1 MSYDSNINTELI
13 IPINRIE
20 FTVFSNNEIKKYSIA
35 NKEPFGINI
44 PDTYDNNEPVKNGI
58 VDSRLGTT
66 DLHRICDT
74 CGESSSDCPGHQAH
88 TELAMPVYHY
98 GFLDHAKNALSC
110 ICLKCSKILL
120 VNDIKE
126 VENILQN
133 KFNKTRHNEIRK
145 IISNTNFCPNC
156 NAPVPKIKRETKES
170 GSIKLIAE
178 YAISNNS
185 GEEGTEGVT
194 GDIGTDGDFVK
205 KKQKEII
212 YASMAYDI
220 LRNISDSDCRI
231 IGFDPTKMRPENFI
245 IKNFV
250 IPPIAIRPSVKADY
264 LSSGSAEDDLT
275 KKIADIIK
283 QNLRIRKEIDKQS
296 AGEQNKFISDHLQLL
311 QYHTAVYFNNE
322 SMSLPKSEQKSGGK
336 PIKSISERL
345 QGKQGRLRNNLEGKR
360 TNFCARSVISSDP
373 NIGLDE
379 LGIPIKIAMSLT
391 FPETVTPFNIQKLTK
406 FVRNGRD
413 IYPGANYVFPAKS
426 LSNGKRFPIDLR
438 YRKKDIKLHYGD
450 IVERHLLNGDPV
462 LFNRQP
468 SLHRPSMM
476 CHFIKIIQND
486 KLSTFRLNVNVTK
499 PYNAD

>member
-1 MSYDSNINTELI
+1 MSYDSNINTQLI
-13 IPINRIE
+13 IPIDRIE
-20 FTVFSNNEIKKYSIA
+20 FTVFSNAEIKKYSVA
-35 NKEPFGINI
+35 NKDPFGINI
-44 PDTYDNNEPVKNGI
+44 PDSYDNNEPVKNGI
-58 VDSRLGTT
+58 VDGRLGTT
-66 DLHRICDT
+66 DLHRPCDT
-74 CGESSSDCPGHQAH
+74 CAESSSDCPGHQAH

-110 ICLKCSKILL
+110 VCLKCSKVLL
-120 VNDIKE
+120 INDIKE

-133 KFNKTRHNEIRK
+133 KFNKTRHTEIRK
-145 IISNTNFCPNC
+145 IIANTTFCPNC
-156 NAPVPKIKRETKES
+156 NAPVPKIKRETKET

-178 YAISNNS
+178 YAIGTGP
-185 GEEGTEGVT
+185 GEDGTEIVEAV
-194 GDIGTDGDFVK
+194 TDGDFVK
-205 KKQKEII
+205 KKQKEVI
-212 YASMAYDI
+212 YASTAYDI

-296 AGEQNKFISDHLQLL
+296 SGEQSKFITDHLQLL

-379 LGIPIKIAMSLT
+379 LGVPIKIAMSLT
-391 FPETVTPFNIQKLTK
+391 FPERVTPFNIEKLTK

-413 IYPGANYVFPAKS
+413 TYPGANYVWPAKS

-450 IVERHLLNGDPV
+450 VVERHLLNKDPV

-476 CHFIKIIQND
+476 CHFIKIIPND